1 MIEPRLLQVE
11 LLEAGGHEIVPVDL
25 IQMING
31 STKCQSEYRGAVVS
45 FLRGSELLD
54 KRGR

>member
-31 STKCQSEYRGAVVS
+31 NTNVS
-45 FLRGSELLD
+45 QNTAAL
-54 KRGR
+54 